1 MRQSP
6 IRRVPHLRT
15 LTAAVG
21 MLVATAFTPAA
32 QALELH
38 GVTVPAQLSVDGQ
51 PLSLNGA
58 GTRYFFI
65 FKVYVAALYL
75 PHKASQAASVYA
87 MQGPKAIKLT
97 MLREVSGKELG
108 DKLNEDIKKNLS
120 PAEFAE
126 FIPSLAQLGAMFSA
140 RSSLKEGETVT
151 IAQQPG
157 KGGSVISI
165 DGKPAGEPFTD
176 PEFFNAFLKIWL
188 GKDPA
193 DSRLKGALLGNADD
207 TR

>member
-6 IRRVPHLRT
+6 IRRAPHLRS
-15 LTAAVG
+15 LTAAAG
-21 MLVATAFTPAA
+21 MLVATSFAPAA

-38 GVTVPAQLSVDGQ
+38 GVTVPAQMSMDGQ
-51 PLSLNGA
+51 SLSLNGA

-75 PHKASQAASVYA
+75 PHKAAQPASIYA
-87 MQGPKAIKLT
+87 MPGPKAIKLT

-120 PAEFAE
+120 PEEFAG

-140 RSSLKEGETVT
+140 RTSLKEGETVT
-151 IAQQPG
+151 IAQEPG
-157 KGGSVISI
+157 NGGSIISI
-165 DGKPAGEPFTD
+165 DGKPAGGTFTD
-176 PEFFNAFLKIWL
+176 PQFFNALLKIWL

-193 DSRLKGALLGNADD
+193 DSRLKGALLGSADD
-207 TR
+207 AR